1 MSAKALVN
9 NYRVLSEMAQ
19 GQAVCPMIKADGY
32 GHGATW
38 AARTL
43 MNEKNLYSLGVAT
56 ISEGV
61 KLRTELGSK
70 ARHLSIHV
78 YSGAS
83 AFNDEKGD
91 LCVRYGLTPCLSQET
106 DFERFIRDKWPEKL
120 HYELGF
126 NTGMNRL
133 GMMPGYA
140 AQVVRALKGKP
151 AEWHPQ
157 GVFSHC
163 ASGDDPS
170 SKLSQKQRREFEA
183 VEKVLRPEF
192 PKAHFHLAASAALFQ
207 SKHWRLDG
215 LTDVVRPGLSLYGVR
230 PWADAPM
237 RGLMPV
243 MSLRSFV
250 IAKQLVRT
258 GDAVGYGGT
267 FKVTEKTEPNPFPIA
282 VIGAGYADGV
292 HRSLSNTG
300 IVFMAGKVQK
310 IVGRVSMDLI
320 TASSP
325 AGIKVGEEVEFF
337 GDHIDIW
344 EQSKLAG
351 TIPYELLTSVSQ
363 RVERV
368 YA

>member
-1 MSAKALVN
+1 
-9 NYRVLSEMAQ
+9 
-19 GQAVCPMIKADGY
+19 MIKADGY

-43 MNEKNLYSLGVAT
+43 MHEKNLYSFGVAT
-56 ISEGV
+56 IAEGV
-61 KLRTELGSK
+61 KLRTELGPK

-78 YSGAS
+78 FSGAS

-91 LCVRYGLTPCLSQET
+91 LCVRHNLIPCLSQES
-106 DFERFIRDKWPEKL
+106 DFEKFIRDEWPEKL
-120 HYELGF
+120 RYELGF

-140 AQVVRALKGKP
+140 SQVVRALKGKP
-151 AEWHPQ
+151 TEWHPQ

-170 SKLSQKQRREFEA
+170 SKLSEKQRREFEA
-183 VEKVLRPEF
+183 VEKVLRPAF
-192 PKAHFHLAASAALFQ
+192 SGAHFHLAASSALFQ
-207 SKHWRLDG
+207 AKHWRLDG
-215 LTDVVRPGLSLYGVR
+215 VTDVVRPGISLYGVR
-230 PWADAPM
+230 PWAEAPM

-258 GDAVGYGGT
+258 GDSVGYGGT
-267 FKVTEKTEPNPFPIA
+267 FKVTERTEPNPFPIA

-292 HRSLSNTG
+292 HRSLSNG
-300 IVFMAGKVQK
+300 GLVFVGNKIQK

-320 TASSP
+320 TASCP
-325 AGIKVGEEVEFF
+325 ASIKVGEEVEFF
-337 GDHIDIW
+337 GDHVDIW
-344 EQSKLAG
+344 EQSKIAG